1 MMSGIK
7 IQYILVVLGVGL
19 MLMCGCSKLEEK
31 RSRGVVVEYKG
42 HMITESELDRLTAG
56 LSADDS
62 VSVAERYIRQWA
74 SNLLMWDAA
83 TGDESDDIERQVAD
97 YRRSLYQHA
106 WEQKIVD
113 QRMPRVVED
122 SVVAAFYEANRNH
135 FILREAIIRGVLLV
149 LPLGAPKQD
158 ELCKRLSKSADE
170 DNIEWIE
177 KYAYQYASGY
187 ELFLDQWRPL
197 GDVLQCAPFDQKT
210 LKHQIKGGQL
220 VQLQD
225 TMSVY
230 MLQLTEVCGAGEPK
244 PLDYVRGEIE
254 TIILSERRVEFIN
267 QERERMYDKAVEQGK
282 LKRYEK

>member
-1 MMSGIK
+1 MIARIK
-7 IQYILVVLGVGL
+7 IQYFLIVLGVGL
-19 MLMCGCSKLEEK
+19 MLVCGCSKLEEK

-62 VSVAERYIRQWA
+62 VSVAEQYIRQWA

-113 QRMPRVVED
+113 QRMPRMVED
-122 SVVAAFYEANRNH
+122 SVVAAFYEANKNH

-149 LPLGAPKQD
+149 LPIGAPKQD
-158 ELCKRLSKSADE
+158 ELRKHLSNSSDE

-197 GDVLQCAPFDQKT
+197 GDVLQCVPFDQKT
-210 LKHQIKGGQL
+210 VKHQIKNGHL

-230 MLQLTEVCGAGEPK
+230 MLQLTEVCGVGEPK

-267 QERERMYDKAVEQGK
+267 KERERMYNKAVEQGK

>member
-1 MMSGIK
+1 M
-7 IQYILVVLGVGL
+7 LV
-19 MLMCGCSKLEEK
+19 CGCSKLEEK

-187 ELFLDQWRPL
+187 ELFLDQWRPF

-254 TIILSERRVEFIN
+254 MIILSERRVEFIN
-267 QERERMYDKAVEQGK
+267 KERERMYDKAVEQGK

>member
-1 MMSGIK
+1 MIEKIK
-7 IQYILVVLGVGL
+7 IQYFFVALSIGL
-19 MLMCGCSKLEEK
+19 IFVCGCSKLEEK
-31 RSRGVVVEYKG
+31 RLRGVVVEYKG
-42 HMITESELDRLTAG
+42 HLITESELDRLTAG
-56 LSADDS
+56 LSVDDS
-62 VSVAERYIRQWA
+62 ANVAEQYIRQWA

-83 TGDESDDIERQVAD
+83 TGDESDDIERQVAE

-113 QRMPRVVED
+113 QRMPRMVED
-122 SVVAAFYEANRNH
+122 SVVAAFYEVNKNH

-149 LPLGAPKQD
+149 LPIGAPKQD
-158 ELCKRLSKSADE
+158 ELRKHLSNSSDE

-197 GDVLQCAPFDQKT
+197 GDVLQCVPFDQKT
-210 LKHQIKGGQL
+210 VKHQIKNGHL

-230 MLQLTEVCGAGEPK
+230 MLQLTEVCGVGEPK

-267 QERERMYDKAVEQGK
+267 KERERMYNKAVEQGK

>member
-1 MMSGIK
+1 MSGIK

-31 RSRGVVVEYKG
+31 RSRGVVVEYNG
-42 HMITESELDRLTAG
+42 QIITEAELDRLTVG
-56 LSADDS
+56 LSVEDS
-62 VSVAERYIRQWA
+62 ANVAEQYIRQWA

-83 TGDESDDIERQVAD
+83 TGEESDDIERQVKD

-113 QRMPRVVED
+113 QRMPRMVED
-122 SVVAAFYEANRNH
+122 SVVAAFYEANVNH
-135 FILREAIIRGVLLV
+135 FMLREPIVRGVLLV
-149 LPLGAPKQD
+149 LPVGAPKQD

-187 ELFLDQWRPL
+187 ELFLDQWLPL

-210 LKHQIKGGQL
+210 LKQQIKGGQL

-254 TIILSERRVEFIN
+254 MIILSERRVEFIN
-267 QERERMYDKAVEQGK
+267 KERERMYDKAVEQGK

>member
-1 MMSGIK
+1 MIEKIK
-7 IQYILVVLGVGL
+7 NQYFFVALSIGL
-19 MLMCGCSKLEEK
+19 IFVCGCSKLEEK
-31 RSRGVVVEYKG
+31 RLRGVVVEYKG
-42 HMITESELDRLTAG
+42 HLITESELDRLTAG
-56 LSADDS
+56 LSVGDS
-62 VSVAERYIRQWA
+62 ANVAEQYIRQWA

-83 TGDESDDIERQVAD
+83 TGDESDDIERQVAE

-113 QRMPRVVED
+113 QRMPRMVED
-122 SVVAAFYEANRNH
+122 SVVAAFYEANKNH

-149 LPLGAPKQD
+149 LPIGAPKQD
-158 ELCKRLSKSADE
+158 ELRKHLSNSSDE

-187 ELFLDQWRPL
+187 ELFLDQWRPV
-197 GDVLQCAPFDQKT
+197 GDVLQCVPFDQKT
-210 LKHQIKGGQL
+210 VKHQIKNGHL

-230 MLQLTEVCGAGEPK
+230 MLQLTEVCGVGEPK

-267 QERERMYDKAVEQGK
+267 KERERMYNKAVEQGK